1 MRHTLFRYFIIKILI
16 TLDSQPQVSSS
27 LLSASMGYFDHPVI
41 AAQVLSLEGQQ
52 ALPGF
57 FDRLSVLLGSL
68 LHEYIKS
75 LSTMSQA
82 ESWITRYPESDAP
95 SLMDLERN
103 ASFGMYFAHY
113 LFDSIRPTL
122 PNTIDVGTIHCR
134 PARYVFVFINL
145 IVPKCSILL

>member
-1 MRHTLFRYFIIKILI
+1 
-16 TLDSQPQVSSS
+16 
-27 LLSASMGYFDHPVI
+27 MGYFDHPVI

-57 FDRLSVLLGSL
+57 WDRLSVLLGSL

-82 ESWITRYPESDAP
+82 ESWISRYPEPDAP

-134 PARYVFVFINL
+134 PARYVFFFNVFYIA
-145 IVPKCSILL
+145 